1 MPETKSPWTASGRKG
16 IPCPCDPYVQNGGC
30 STQDLHNVQNGGCST
45 QDLHNVQN
53 AGPRPLLATKQLTT
67 SHQSPATEQPSNR
80 ATELAQSLV
89 VSPV

>member
-53 AGPRPLLATKQLTT
+53 AGPRPLLAT
-67 SHQSPATEQPSNR
+67 EQPSNR